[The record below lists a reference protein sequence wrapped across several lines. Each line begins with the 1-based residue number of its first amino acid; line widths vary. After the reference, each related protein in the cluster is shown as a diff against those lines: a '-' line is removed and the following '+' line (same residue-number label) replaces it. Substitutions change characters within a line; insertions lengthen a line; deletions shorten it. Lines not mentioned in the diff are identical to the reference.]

1 MRFDRKILATSISD
15 IYTKKF
21 NTTRRIAG
29 LKMKLR
35 ETFGLSGCSIE
46 LEEAKLDRIVRRKTR
61 EVRKRLC
68 KKLDNLISYK
78 KQAIDE
84 KKHREAKQVET
95 MKRSDVDKKIYTI
108 IVAANSTRKSLTFS
122 RWD

>member
-1 MRFDRKILATSISD
+1 MRFDRKILATSISE

-35 ETFGLSGCSIE
+35 ETFGLLGYPIE

-84 KKHREAKQVET
+84 KNREKRNKRKQ
-95 MKRSDVDKKIYTI
+95 
-108 IVAANSTRKSLTFS
+108 
-122 RWD
+122 